1 MCAAYE
7 GVLESVG
14 KIFFSLC
21 FKVGKC
27 HPCKDLAHICGR
39 NHSIEKVTPWFI
51 RMFNGQEFLS
61 SLKVFIFGVKL
72 PIVSKV

>member
-39 NHSIEKVTPWFI
+39 NHSIEKVTP
-51 RMFNGQEFLS
+51 
-61 SLKVFIFGVKL
+61 
-72 PIVSKV
+72 